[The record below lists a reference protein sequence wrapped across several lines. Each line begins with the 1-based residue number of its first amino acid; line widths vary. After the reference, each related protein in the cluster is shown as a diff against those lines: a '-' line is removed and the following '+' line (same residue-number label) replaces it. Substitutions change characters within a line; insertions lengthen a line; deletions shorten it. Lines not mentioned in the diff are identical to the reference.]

1 MAIDIL
7 LHEAQ
12 GLPEDALMEVVRF
25 VKFIKSESMNRA
37 SNATPK
43 EQAAKQTRSAG
54 KYRGQIK
61 MSDDFDA
68 PLEEFRGY
76 M

>member
-25 VKFIKSESMNRA
+25 VKFIKSESINRA
-37 SNATPK
+37 SNVAPK
-43 EQAAKQTRSAG
+43 EQAAKKIRSVG
-54 KYRGQIK
+54 KYCGQIK

-68 PLEEFRGY
+68 PLEEFWGY